1 MNYLLKDQEDWLARI
16 RDSIHKSNTL
26 SSRGPSLL
34 SHDSTS
40 PSISTSI
47 SSRRRTPSCQ
57 GEEIELPQSNQ
68 VNSDK
73 NMTKQG
79 TEGCLEG
86 DIENK
91 EGSLEN
97 EKGGLEE
104 KSDSASSD
112 TGEGKEM

>member
-1 MNYLLKDQEDWLARI
+1 
-16 RDSIHKSNTL
+16 
-26 SSRGPSLL
+26 
-34 SHDSTS
+34 
-40 PSISTSI
+40 
-47 SSRRRTPSCQ
+47 
-57 GEEIELPQSNQ
+57 
-68 VNSDK
+68 
-73 NMTKQG
+73 MTKQG